1 MIPKLKDILDLLERI
16 APSGWA
22 EPWDNTGLQVGSCS
36 WKIKKVFIALDP
48 TLRSLRSASE
58 INAQLLFTHHPLIF
72 KPLSKLNID
81 TYPGNVISESL
92 SNGISI
98 VAAHTN
104 LDVAK
109 GGINDILSEL
119 LDLQHV
125 QVLHKTE
132 DAEGIGL
139 GRVGDLPEP
148 CSFMDLIKRV
158 KTIFGVENLRVSGRE
173 DGRIARI
180 AVVGGSG
187 GSMVSHAFEKGA
199 DLLLTGD
206 VGHHHAL
213 EAMALGITLIDVG
226 HFNAEKKAF
235 SIFAA
240 RFMEMAED
248 EGWDIGVEID
258 DAEVDPVH
266 NV

>member
-1 MIPKLKDILDLLERI
+1 MIAKLKDILNLLERI

-36 WKIKKVFIALDP
+36 QEIKKVSFALDP
-48 TLRSLRSASE
+48 TLRALRSASE
-58 INAQLLFTHHPLIF
+58 KNAQLLFTHHPLIF
-72 KPLSKLNID
+72 KPLSELNID

-92 SNGISI
+92 INGISI
-98 VAAHTN
+98 IAAHTN
-104 LDVAK
+104 LDAAK

-132 DAEGIGL
+132 NTEGIGL

-148 CSFMDLIKRV
+148 CSFMDLIKRI
-158 KTIFGVENLRVSGRE
+158 KTIFGVDNLRVSGRE
-173 DGRIARI
+173 KSRIARI
-180 AVVGGSG
+180 AILGGSG
-187 GSMVSHAFEKGA
+187 GNMALHAFKKGA
-199 DLLLTGD
+199 DILLTGD

-213 EAMALGITLIDVG
+213 EAMALGITLIDAG

-235 SIFAA
+235 SIFAD
-240 RFMEMAED
+240 RFMEMSRD
-248 EGWDIGVEID
+248 EGWDLTVEID
-258 DAEVDPVH
+258 NEEEDPLHDV
-266 NV
+266 